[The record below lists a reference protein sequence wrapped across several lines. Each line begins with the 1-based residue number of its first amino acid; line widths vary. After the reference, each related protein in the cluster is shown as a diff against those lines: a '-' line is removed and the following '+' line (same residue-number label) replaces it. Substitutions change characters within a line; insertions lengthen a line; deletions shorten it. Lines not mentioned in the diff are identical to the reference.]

1 MPNKSLTEAEHAK
14 LLSDTSGET
23 RAKTAAKI
31 AQNFGDG
38 DLKAWEREI
47 AEDIFRIMG
56 KDTEVRVRE
65 ALSPNLKENPNVPH
79 DIAVSLAKDV
89 DSVSLPVL
97 QFSEVLFDA
106 DLIQI
111 VRSQDPAKPVAITQR
126 SSVSEFV
133 SSVLVDTENSDV
145 VTSLVSN
152 EGLKFLVMI

>member
-1 MPNKSLTEAEHAK
+1 M
-14 LLSDTSGET
+14 
-23 RAKTAAKI
+23 
-31 AQNFGDG
+31 
-38 DLKAWEREI
+38 

-65 ALSPNLKENPNVPH
+65 ALSQNLKENPNVPH

>member
-14 LLSDTSGET
+14 LLSDTSDET

-31 AQNFGDG
+31 AQN
-38 DLKAWEREI
+38 
-47 AEDIFRIMG
+47 IFRIMG

-65 ALSPNLKENPNVPH
+65 ALSQNLKEKPNVPH

-97 QFSEVLFDA
+97 QFSEVLSDA
-106 DLIQI
+106 DLIEI
-111 VRSQDPAKPVAITQR
+111 VRSQDPAKPVAIAQR

-145 VTSLVSN
+145 VMSLVSN

>member
-1 MPNKSLTEAEHAK
+1 M
-14 LLSDTSGET
+14 
-23 RAKTAAKI
+23 
-31 AQNFGDG
+31 
-38 DLKAWEREI
+38 

-65 ALSPNLKENPNVPH
+65 ALSQNLKENPNVPH

-97 QFSEVLFDA
+97 QFSEVLSDA
-106 DLIQI
+106 DLIEI
-111 VRSQDPAKPVAITQR
+111 VRSQDPAKPVAIAQR

-145 VTSLVSN
+145 VMSLVSN

>member
-1 MPNKSLTEAEHAK
+1 
-14 LLSDTSGET
+14 
-23 RAKTAAKI
+23 
-31 AQNFGDG
+31 
-38 DLKAWEREI
+38 
-47 AEDIFRIMG
+47 MG

-111 VRSQDPAKPVAITQR
+111 VCSQDPAKPVAITQR

-152 EGLKFLVMI
+152 EGAEIFSDDLERVVEDFAENDALVFRPKLPVTVAERLLTTVPEKCK